1 MVLCK
6 YKEFM
11 RGKKTGFYII
21 FTRIFCTCKIL
32 DLYTCKKH
40 YRVQN
45 ANILM
50 LVFVPNK
57 LNDQI
62 IYKSRLQSW
71 AMATLD
77 LLRDKLR
84 RPSNMLLL
92 LRTKFNKLYQGPSNQ
107 V

>member
-50 LVFVPNK
+50 LVFKPVVVIGFKNK
-57 LNDQI
+57 NRKTLSLPQGLRHATI
-62 IYKSRLQSW
+62 IERKININFGTSLMTTSHWQHTFHY
-71 AMATLD
+71 
-77 LLRDKLR
+77 
-84 RPSNMLLL
+84 
-92 LRTKFNKLYQGPSNQ
+92 
-107 V
+107 